1 MAFAKAQIAI
11 KSLFF
16 AHHVIGPTRTLSRD
30 DTGGSARVANDLSAN
45 KSQRC
50 AVMCATV
57 YPLDDDATR
66 S

>member
-1 MAFAKAQIAI
+1 MAFAKAQVAI

-16 AHHVIGPTRTLSRD
+16 AHLMIGPTRTLSRD
-30 DTGGSARVANDLSAN
+30 DTRGLARITNDLSAN
-45 KSQRC
+45 KSQGC
-50 AVMCATV
+50 TVMRATV